1 MALTKDEKI
10 NKIVK
15 YINNGKNKNHRY
27 LTDSNNI
34 TWLYI
39 EYDIIS
45 NSVIQKARNIDR
57 NFYIQASE
65 NIFSAE
71 TKGIEIVMKI
81 N

>member
-15 YINNGKNKNHRY
+15 YINNGKSKNHRY
-27 LTDSNNI
+27 LTDENNI

-45 NSVIQKARNIDR
+45 NSVIQKARKIDR
-57 NFYIQASE
+57 NFYIQSSNNLFSSE
-65 NIFSAE
+65 
-71 TKGIEIVMKI
+71 KDGIEIVMKI
-81 N
+81 I